1 MKIKKIICIIM
12 MLCIGANFTCGCSNR
27 QNATNNSKM
36 STSASST
43 PSTVSDTQNL
53 TSDGSGSEDNSLAEN
68 VEGDTS
74 ESSTEKDLTSSPV
87 NANSIVKDT
96 STYDCDIE
104 VDKKAYSGTPD
115 IVVGD
120 NYFATQIND
129 WYMYFDQYEGQSVEI
144 EGYYIGD
151 YQPYDFVGRYG
162 PTCPYCQGG
171 YVSFEILS
179 NEDLT
184 QYKSVKDWI
193 KVTGILRQ
201 GNDTKG
207 GPFYYIEALKIEKMD
222 KVGKNTVKN

>member
-12 MLCIGANFTCGCSNR
+12 MLSIGVNFTCGCSDR
-27 QNATNNSKM
+27 KNAANNSKM
-36 STSASST
+36 STKGSST
-43 PSTVSDTQNL
+43 K
-53 TSDGSGSEDNSLAEN
+53 DNSFTKNGESN
-68 VEGDTS
+68 IS
-74 ESSTEKDLTSSPV
+74 ESSTEKDLTSTPV
-87 NANSIVKDT
+87 NANAIVKDT

-104 VDKKAYSGTPD
+104 ADKKAYSGTPD
-115 IVVGD
+115 IVVRD

-129 WYMYFDQYEGQSVEI
+129 WYMYFDQYEGQAVEI

-171 YVSFEILS
+171 SVSFEILT

-184 QYKSVKDWI
+184 QYKSATDWI

-201 GNDTKG
+201 GNDTKS

-222 KVGKNTVKN
+222 MIGKDTVTN